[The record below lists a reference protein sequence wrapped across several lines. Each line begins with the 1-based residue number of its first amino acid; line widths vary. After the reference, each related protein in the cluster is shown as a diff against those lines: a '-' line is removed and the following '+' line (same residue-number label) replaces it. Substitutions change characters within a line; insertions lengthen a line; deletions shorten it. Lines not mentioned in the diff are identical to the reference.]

1 MAEKA
6 NKGAKKNS
14 EAPRKT
20 RVSKDMMFL
29 AFALFVVFIVLFWVF
44 STSKPIDGNTSD
56 SDSTINYTGN
66 VQEFSESLYNA
77 ESISIVANVTGLA
90 ASSSQYVYAC
100 GAGLAGSWG
109 KLGKNIS
116 MLSIYVI
123 EGDSCTYSS
132 PSLTESQVSND
143 TFVKTSSECMEEI
156 ESFNADPGHVTFYI
170 QYGASYSIFKISTA
184 FIFVDE
190 SFTDECSFRIP
201 SSEATSVITSANS
214 S

>member
-6 NKGAKKNS
+6 KKGAKS
-14 EAPRKT
+14 PEAPRKT
-20 RVSKDMMFL
+20 RVTKDMMFL

-44 STSKPIDGNTSD
+44 STSKPIDGSNGGPD
-56 SDSTINYTGN
+56 NTINYTGN
-66 VQEFSESLYNA
+66 MQEFSESLYNA
-77 ESISIVANVTGLA
+77 ESVSIVANVTGLE

-143 TFVKTSSECMEEI
+143 TFVKTSSECVAEI
-156 ESFNADPGHVTFYI
+156 ESANLDPTHVTFYI
-170 QYGASYSIFKISTA
+170 KYGASYSIFNTKTA

-190 SFTDECSFRIP
+190 SFADECSFRIP